1 MARRRGKHERA
12 QRHLPVRV
20 APRGDGSTALEVGG
34 VVQSIAWP
42 ASAPPD
48 IGTLFA
54 IGYWELMLPPT
65 CPPRA
70 LLLGLGGGT
79 VAALLA
85 RRCPGVA
92 ITGIESDALVL
103 ATARAE
109 LGLDDVPGLVTIQAD
124 AFAWIAEMSARIGG
138 ASGASE
144 ARFDYIAVDLFE
156 AGRLVPGTLAT
167 PFLRQVASLLTS
179 GGMLA
184 INLALSR
191 RYDEQR
197 HRLARVFS
205 IERERR
211 HVGNVVIHARPLSE
225 GKVPETAA
233 GSPPSSGNGRE

>member
-1 MARRRGKHERA
+1 MARRRGKRA
-12 QRHLPVRV
+12 REHRHLPVRV

-34 VVQSIAWP
+34 VVQSIFWP
-42 ASAPPD
+42 DEAPPD

-65 CPPRA
+65 CPRRA

-92 ITGIESDALVL
+92 ITGVEADALVL

-109 LGLDDVPGLVTIQAD
+109 LGLDDIPGLVAVQAD
-124 AFAWIAEMSARIGG
+124 AFAWVAEMSAQMSARVS
-138 ASGASE
+138 ASLD
-144 ARFDYIAVDLFE
+144 ARFDYIAVDLFL
-156 AGRLVPGTLAT
+156 AGSLVPGTLAT
-167 PFLRQVASLLTS
+167 PFLRQVASLLAPE
-179 GGMLA
+179 GMLA

-211 HVGNVVIHARPLSE
+211 HVGNVVIHARPLLATGAS
-225 GKVPETAA
+225 GGAA
-233 GSPPSSGNGRE
+233 D